1 MAQVINTNSLSL
13 ITQNNINKNQSA
25 LSSSIERLSSG
36 LRINSA
42 KDDAAGQAIAN
53 RFTSNIK
60 GLTQAAR
67 NANDGISVAQTTEG
81 ALSEIN
87 NNLQRIR
94 ELTVQASTGTNS
106 DSDLDSIQDEIK
118 SRLDEID
125 RVSGQTQFNGVNV
138 LAKDGSMKIQVG
150 ANDGQTITIDL
161 KKIDS
166 DTLGLNGF
174 NVNGSGTI
182 ANKAATISDLTAAKM
197 DAATNTITTTNNA
210 LTASKALDQ
219 LKDGDTVTIK
229 ADAAQTA
236 TVYTYNASV
245 GNFSFSNVSNN
256 TSAKAGDVAA
266 SLLPPAGQTAS
277 GVYKAA
283 SGEVNFDVDANG
295 KITIGGQ
302 KAYLTSDGNL
312 TTNDAGGATAA
323 TLDGLFKKA
332 GDGQSIGFKKT
343 ASVTMGGTTYNFK
356 TGADADA
363 ATANAGVSFTD
374 TASKETV
381 LNKVATAK
389 QGKAVAADGDTSA
402 TITYKSGVQTYQAV
416 FAAGDGTASAKYA
429 DKADVS
435 NATATYTD
443 ADGEMTTI
451 GSYTTKY
458 SIDANNGKVTVDSGT
473 GTGKYAPKVGA
484 EVYVSANGTLTTD
497 ATSEGTVTKDP
508 LKALDEAISS
518 IDKFR
523 SSLGAIQN
531 RLDSAVTNLNNTT
544 TNLSEAQSRIQDADY
559 ATEVSNMSKAQII
572 QQAGNSVLAKAN
584 QVPQQV
590 LSLLQG

>member
-53 RFTSNIK
+53 RFNSNIK

-94 ELTVQASTGTNS
+94 ELTVQATTGTNS

-138 LAKDGSMKIQVG
+138 LSKDGSMKIQVG
-150 ANDGQTITIDL
+150 ANDGETITIDL

-166 DTLGLNGF
+166 DTLNLAGF
-174 NVNGSGTI
+174 NVNGAGSVDN
-182 ANKAATISDLTAAKM
+182 AKATGKDLT
-197 DAATNTITTTNNA
+197 DAGF
-210 LTASKALDQ
+210 TAS
-219 LKDGDTVTIK
+219 
-229 ADAAQTA
+229 AA
-236 TVYTYNASV
+236 
-245 GNFSFSNVSNN
+245 
-256 TSAKAGDVAA
+256 
-266 SLLPPAGQTAS
+266 
-277 GVYKAA
+277 
-283 SGEVNFDVDANG
+283 DANG
-295 KITIGGQ
+295 KITYTKDTVTKFDKATAADVLGKAAAGDSITYVGTDTGLGVAADASTYTYNAANKSYTFDATGVAKADAGTALKGYLGASNTGKINIGGTEQ
-302 KAYLTSDGNL
+302 EVNIAKDGSITDTNGDALYLDSTGNL
-312 TTNDAGGATAA
+312 TKNTANLGAADKATVDKLFAGAQDATITFDSGMTAKFDQTAGTVDFKGASISADAMASTLNNGSYTANVGGKAYAVTAGAVQTGGADVYKDT
-323 TLDGLFKKA
+323 
-332 GDGQSIGFKKT
+332 
-343 ASVTMGGTTYNFK
+343 
-356 TGADADA
+356 TGALTTEDD
-363 ATANAGVSFTD
+363 
-374 TASKETV
+374 ETV
-381 LNKVATAK
+381 TATYYGFADGKVSDGEGSTVYK
-389 QGKAVAADGDTSA
+389 AADGS
-402 TITYKSGVQTYQAV
+402 ITK
-416 FAAGDGTASAKYA
+416 
-429 DKADVS
+429 
-435 NATATYTD
+435 D
-443 ADGEMTTI
+443 A
-451 GSYTTKY
+451 TTK
-458 SIDANNGKVTVDSGT
+458 SEA
-473 GTGKYAPKVGA
+473 
-484 EVYVSANGTLTTD
+484 TT
-497 ATSEGTVTKDP
+497 DP
-508 LKALDEAISS
+508 LKALDDAISQ

-523 SSLGAIQN
+523 SSLGAVQN

>member
-36 LRINSA
+36 LRIKSA

-53 RFTSNIK
+53 RFNSNIK

-94 ELTVQASTGTNS
+94 ELTVQATTGTNS

-138 LAKDGSMKIQVG
+138 LSKDGSMKIQVG
-150 ANDGQTITIDL
+150 ANDGETITIDL

-166 DTLGLNGF
+166 DTLNLAGF
-174 NVNGSGTI
+174 NVNGAGSVDN
-182 ANKAATISDLTAAKM
+182 AKATGKDLT
-197 DAATNTITTTNNA
+197 DAGF
-210 LTASKALDQ
+210 TAS
-219 LKDGDTVTIK
+219 
-229 ADAAQTA
+229 AA
-236 TVYTYNASV
+236 
-245 GNFSFSNVSNN
+245 
-256 TSAKAGDVAA
+256 
-266 SLLPPAGQTAS
+266 
-277 GVYKAA
+277 
-283 SGEVNFDVDANG
+283 DANG
-295 KITIGGQ
+295 KITYTKDTVTKFDKATAADVLGKAAAGDSITYAGTDTGLGVAADASTYTYNAANKSYTFDATGVAKADAGTALKGYLGASNTGKINIGGTEQ
-302 KAYLTSDGNL
+302 EVNIAKDGSITDTNGDALYLDSTGNL
-312 TTNDAGGATAA
+312 TKNTANLGAADKATVDKLFAGAQDATITFDSGMTAKFDQTAGTVDFKGASISADAMASTLNNGSYTANVGGKAYAVTAGAVQTGGADVYKDT
-323 TLDGLFKKA
+323 
-332 GDGQSIGFKKT
+332 
-343 ASVTMGGTTYNFK
+343 
-356 TGADADA
+356 TGALTTEDD
-363 ATANAGVSFTD
+363 
-374 TASKETV
+374 ETV
-381 LNKVATAK
+381 TATYYGFADGKVSDGEGSTVYK
-389 QGKAVAADGDTSA
+389 AADGS
-402 TITYKSGVQTYQAV
+402 ITK
-416 FAAGDGTASAKYA
+416 
-429 DKADVS
+429 
-435 NATATYTD
+435 D
-443 ADGEMTTI
+443 A
-451 GSYTTKY
+451 TTK
-458 SIDANNGKVTVDSGT
+458 SEA
-473 GTGKYAPKVGA
+473 
-484 EVYVSANGTLTTD
+484 TT
-497 ATSEGTVTKDP
+497 DP
-508 LKALDEAISS
+508 LKALDDAISQ

-523 SSLGAIQN
+523 SSLGAVQN

>member
-1 MAQVINTNSLSL
+1 M
-13 ITQNNINKNQSA
+13 ITGVWKYRGK
-25 LSSSIERLSSG
+25 SS
-36 LRINSA
+36 
-42 KDDAAGQAIAN
+42 
-53 RFTSNIK
+53 
-60 GLTQAAR
+60 
-67 NANDGISVAQTTEG
+67 
-81 ALSEIN
+81 
-87 NNLQRIR
+87 
-94 ELTVQASTGTNS
+94 
-106 DSDLDSIQDEIK
+106 
-118 SRLDEID
+118 
-125 RVSGQTQFNGVNV
+125 
-138 LAKDGSMKIQVG
+138 
-150 ANDGQTITIDL
+150 
-161 KKIDS
+161 
-166 DTLGLNGF
+166 
-174 NVNGSGTI
+174 
-182 ANKAATISDLTAAKM
+182 
-197 DAATNTITTTNNA
+197 
-210 LTASKALDQ
+210 
-219 LKDGDTVTIK
+219 DTVTIK

-236 TVYTYNASV
+236 TVYTYNASA

-256 TSAKAGDVAA
+256 TSEKAGDVAA

-389 QGKAVAADGDTSA
+389 QGKAAAADGDTSA

>member
-1 MAQVINTNSLSL
+1 
-13 ITQNNINKNQSA
+13 
-25 LSSSIERLSSG
+25 
-36 LRINSA
+36 
-42 KDDAAGQAIAN
+42 
-53 RFTSNIK
+53 
-60 GLTQAAR
+60 
-67 NANDGISVAQTTEG
+67 
-81 ALSEIN
+81 
-87 NNLQRIR
+87 
-94 ELTVQASTGTNS
+94 
-106 DSDLDSIQDEIK
+106 
-118 SRLDEID
+118 
-125 RVSGQTQFNGVNV
+125 
-138 LAKDGSMKIQVG
+138 MKIQVG

-229 ADAAQTA
+229 ADAAQTS
-236 TVYTYNASV
+236 TVYTYNASA

-302 KAYLTSDGNL
+302 EAYLTSDGNL

-332 GDGQSIGFKKT
+332 GDGQSIGFNKT

-356 TGADADA
+356 TGADAGA

-389 QGKAVAADGDTSA
+389 QGTAVAANGDTSA

-429 DKADVS
+429 DNTDVS

>member
-1 MAQVINTNSLSL
+1 M
-13 ITQNNINKNQSA
+13 
-25 LSSSIERLSSG
+25 
-36 LRINSA
+36 
-42 KDDAAGQAIAN
+42 
-53 RFTSNIK
+53 
-60 GLTQAAR
+60 
-67 NANDGISVAQTTEG
+67 
-81 ALSEIN
+81 
-87 NNLQRIR
+87 
-94 ELTVQASTGTNS
+94 
-106 DSDLDSIQDEIK
+106 
-118 SRLDEID
+118 
-125 RVSGQTQFNGVNV
+125 
-138 LAKDGSMKIQVG
+138 
-150 ANDGQTITIDL
+150 
-161 KKIDS
+161 
-166 DTLGLNGF
+166 
-174 NVNGSGTI
+174 
-182 ANKAATISDLTAAKM
+182 
-197 DAATNTITTTNNA
+197 
-210 LTASKALDQ
+210 
-219 LKDGDTVTIK
+219 
-229 ADAAQTA
+229 
-236 TVYTYNASV
+236 
-245 GNFSFSNVSNN
+245 
-256 TSAKAGDVAA
+256 
-266 SLLPPAGQTAS
+266 
-277 GVYKAA
+277 
-283 SGEVNFDVDANG
+283 NFDVDANG

-302 KAYLTSDGNL
+302 EAYLTSDGNL

-332 GDGQSIGFKKT
+332 GDGQSIGFNKT

-356 TGADADA
+356 TGADAGA

-389 QGKAVAADGDTSA
+389 QGTAAAANGDTSA

-429 DKADVS
+429 DNADVS

>member
-13 ITQNNINKNQSA
+13 NTQNNINKNQSA

-94 ELTVQASTGTNS
+94 ELTVQATTGTNS

-138 LAKDGSMKIQVG
+138 LSKDGSMKIQVG
-150 ANDGQTITIDL
+150 ANDGETITIDL

-166 DTLGLNGF
+166 DTLNLAGF
-174 NVNGSGTI
+174 NVNGAGSVDN
-182 ANKAATISDLTAAKM
+182 AKATGKDLT
-197 DAATNTITTTNNA
+197 DAGF
-210 LTASKALDQ
+210 TAS
-219 LKDGDTVTIK
+219 
-229 ADAAQTA
+229 AA
-236 TVYTYNASV
+236 
-245 GNFSFSNVSNN
+245 
-256 TSAKAGDVAA
+256 
-266 SLLPPAGQTAS
+266 
-277 GVYKAA
+277 
-283 SGEVNFDVDANG
+283 DANG
-295 KITIGGQ
+295 KITYTKDTVTKFDKATAADVLGKAAAGDSITYAGTDTGLGVAADASTYTYNAANKSYTFDATGVAKADAGTALKGYLGASNTGKINIGGTEQ
-302 KAYLTSDGNL
+302 EVNIAKDGSITDTNGDALYLDSTGNL
-312 TTNDAGGATAA
+312 TKNTANLGAADKATVDKLFAGAQDATITFDSGMTAKFDQTAGTVDFKGASISADAMASTLNNGSYTANVGGKAYAVTAGAVQTGGADVYKDT
-323 TLDGLFKKA
+323 
-332 GDGQSIGFKKT
+332 
-343 ASVTMGGTTYNFK
+343 
-356 TGADADA
+356 TGALTTEDD
-363 ATANAGVSFTD
+363 
-374 TASKETV
+374 ETV
-381 LNKVATAK
+381 TATYYGFADGKVSDGEGSTVYK
-389 QGKAVAADGDTSA
+389 AADGS
-402 TITYKSGVQTYQAV
+402 ITK
-416 FAAGDGTASAKYA
+416 
-429 DKADVS
+429 
-435 NATATYTD
+435 D
-443 ADGEMTTI
+443 A
-451 GSYTTKY
+451 TTK
-458 SIDANNGKVTVDSGT
+458 SEA
-473 GTGKYAPKVGA
+473 
-484 EVYVSANGTLTTD
+484 
-497 ATSEGTVTKDP
+497 ATDP
-508 LKALDEAISS
+508 LKALDDAISQ

-523 SSLGAIQN
+523 SSLGAVQN

>member
-1 MAQVINTNSLSL
+1 
-13 ITQNNINKNQSA
+13 
-25 LSSSIERLSSG
+25 
-36 LRINSA
+36 
-42 KDDAAGQAIAN
+42 
-53 RFTSNIK
+53 
-60 GLTQAAR
+60 
-67 NANDGISVAQTTEG
+67 
-81 ALSEIN
+81 
-87 NNLQRIR
+87 
-94 ELTVQASTGTNS
+94 
-106 DSDLDSIQDEIK
+106 
-118 SRLDEID
+118 
-125 RVSGQTQFNGVNV
+125 
-138 LAKDGSMKIQVG
+138 
-150 ANDGQTITIDL
+150 
-161 KKIDS
+161 
-166 DTLGLNGF
+166 
-174 NVNGSGTI
+174 
-182 ANKAATISDLTAAKM
+182 
-197 DAATNTITTTNNA
+197 
-210 LTASKALDQ
+210 
-219 LKDGDTVTIK
+219 
-229 ADAAQTA
+229 
-236 TVYTYNASV
+236 
-245 GNFSFSNVSNN
+245 
-256 TSAKAGDVAA
+256 
-266 SLLPPAGQTAS
+266 
-277 GVYKAA
+277 
-283 SGEVNFDVDANG
+283 
-295 KITIGGQ
+295 
-302 KAYLTSDGNL
+302 
-312 TTNDAGGATAA
+312 
-323 TLDGLFKKA
+323 
-332 GDGQSIGFKKT
+332 
-343 ASVTMGGTTYNFK
+343 
-356 TGADADA
+356 
-363 ATANAGVSFTD
+363 AGVSFTD

>member
-236 TVYTYNASV
+236 TVYTYNAST

-302 KAYLTSDGNL
+302 EAYLTSDGNL

-332 GDGQSIGFKKT
+332 GDGQSIGFNKT

-356 TGADADA
+356 TGADAGA

-389 QGKAVAADGDTSA
+389 QGTAVAANGDTSA

-429 DKADVS
+429 DNTDVS